1 MIEKI
6 KKNQT
11 WFFEM
16 INNIDKLL
24 ARLTKKEKSANYQYQ
39 E

>member
-24 ARLTKKEKSANYQYQ
+24 SGLINNLE
-39 E
+39 